1 MNTPSSDC
9 AGAHHGAQHFSRSL
23 DRYLDDVVFKLTREF
38 ADRIEPEVV
47 NELVRDSFERLL
59 SHVPRTADVY
69 LVPWVRQRLLGRLTE
84 RREPSLTEM
93 LSVPPQRL

>member
-1 MNTPSSDC
+1 MNP
-9 AGAHHGAQHFSRSL
+9 SRSYADPTRAPL
-23 DRYLDDVVFKLTREF
+23 FPAGIDRYLDDVVYRLTREF
-38 ADRIEPEVV
+38 EGQIEAEVV
-47 NELVRDSFERLL
+47 NDMVRDSFERLL

-69 LVPWVRQRLLGRLTE
+69 LVPWVRQRLLGRVTD

>member
-1 MNTPSSDC
+1 MNP
-9 AGAHHGAQHFSRSL
+9 SRSFADTSRAPL
-23 DRYLDDVVFKLTREF
+23 FPAGIDRYLDDVVFRLSREF
-38 ADRIEPEVV
+38 EGQIEPEVV
-47 NELVRDSFERLL
+47 SEIVRESFERLL

-69 LVPWVRQRLLGRLTE
+69 LVPWVRQRLLGRVAD

>member
-1 MNTPSSDC
+1 MNPSQSC
-9 AGAHHGAQHFSRSL
+9 ANIPPAPLFPAGIS
-23 DRYLDDVVFKLTREF
+23 RYLDDVVFRLSREF
-38 ADRIEPEVV
+38 EGQIEPEVV
-47 NELVRDSFERLL
+47 NDLVRDSFERLL

-69 LVPWVRQRLLGRLTE
+69 LVPWVRQRLIGRVAD